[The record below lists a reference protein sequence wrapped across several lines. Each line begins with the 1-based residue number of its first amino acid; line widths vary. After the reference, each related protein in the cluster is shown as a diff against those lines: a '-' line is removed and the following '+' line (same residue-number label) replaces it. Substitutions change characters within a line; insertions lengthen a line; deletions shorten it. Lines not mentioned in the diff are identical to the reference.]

1 MFTSQCKINNNT
13 RPPHSSV
20 SSSRSKQDTEI
31 SVILGDGED
40 WKRKVQAEKIV
51 KQDSNEPDYRFRVPK
66 YETKGQQAEREI
78 SVQFE
83 IQLQD
88 EAKFLSEPLSI
99 IFYFA
104 QEKKRKVSRMVDYR
118 EYSTEEDDDDSNIE
132 NRDLNVGHKRR
143 KSFSK
148 RRQSKKCRKSQQDDA
163 SSEGKESQCSDVFE
177 LRKLLDLIDERTIT
191 MLDVLKMI
199 SFLEVDNS
207 ELLEFSHSSY
217 ENEEID
223 NILSSMHSFDDDIAG
238 MLDCSSLSD
247 TDPLDKANRIGTI
260 LSENQM
266 ERIIADLISG
276 KNKLDELNIPS
287 TSSIPAGNVSQQEQ
301 AELILIE
308 DTFKSMALD
317 LPEFDLEINQQL

>member
-1 MFTSQCKINNNT
+1 MFTCTI
-13 RPPHSSV
+13 
-20 SSSRSKQDTEI
+20 I
-31 SVILGDGED
+31 
-40 WKRKVQAEKIV
+40 WKRKVKAEKIV
-51 KQDSNEPDYRFRVPK
+51 KQDSNEPDFRFKVPK
-66 YETKGQQAEREI
+66 YETNGQQEEREI

-132 NRDLNVGHKRR
+132 NRDLNVGYKRR

-148 RRQSKKCRKSQQDDA
+148 RRKSKKCKKSQHDD
-163 SSEGKESQCSDVFE
+163 SGSQCSDGFQ

-199 SFLEVDNS
+199 SFLEVDTS
-207 ELLEFSHSSY
+207 ELLELSHSSY
-217 ENEEID
+217 ENEEIE
-223 NILSSMHSFDDDIAG
+223 NILSSMHTFDDDIAE
-238 MLDCSSLSD
+238 MLDCSSLSE
-247 TDPLDKANRIGTI
+247 TDPVHKAKRIGSI

-287 TSSIPAGNVSQQEQ
+287 TSSIQAGNISQQQ
-301 AELILIE
+301 QDELILIE

-317 LPEFDLEINQQL
+317 FPLNPEFDLEINQL